1 MDELEGPRFEPS
13 DSVVSHQR
21 ITLRRAWTTIGT
33 FALRLLAVPLG
44 LAGLLL
50 LGWALVRAILSLG
63 FHSRVGQ
70 VLLALVALC
79 IVVEALEAGWHQ
91 LSALQRR
98 KAQASWRWRTRGLL
112 RSKALSP
119 WPVVLVLLTSLL
131 GIADWFP
138 APGWSRPKMLGLIAT
153 VGIYGYQRE
162 KREKQKDLLAFADV
176 AGYRFAEEAKRIHQ
190 ERDREHEEE
199 IRADRDRNRAIEER
213 NRDIEKAKQSARI
226 DRINRHRRSSE

>member
-1 MDELEGPRFEPS
+1 
-13 DSVVSHQR
+13 
-21 ITLRRAWTTIGT
+21 
-33 FALRLLAVPLG
+33 LRLLAVPIG
-44 LAGLLL
+44 LAGVLL
-50 LGWALVRAILSLG
+50 LGWALIRAILSLE
-63 FHSRVGQ
+63 FHTRVGQ
-70 VLLALVALC
+70 VLLALGALC

-112 RSKALSP
+112 RSRALSL

-138 APGWSRPKMLGLIAT
+138 APGWSRPMMLGLIAT

-176 AGYRFAEEAKRIHQ
+176 ARYRFAEEAKRIHQ
-190 ERDREHEEE
+190 ERDREHEEKIQADRDRNRAIE
-199 IRADRDRNRAIEER
+199 EQVQADRDRNRAIEER
-213 NRDIEKAKQSARI
+213 NRDLEKTKQSVRI
-226 DRINRHRRSSE
+226 DRIKRLKRPS

>member
-1 MDELEGPRFEPS
+1 M
-13 DSVVSHQR
+13 
-21 ITLRRAWTTIGT
+21 RRGWSTVRT

-44 LAGLLL
+44 LARALL

-63 FHSRVGQ
+63 WHTRVGQ
-70 VLLALVALC
+70 LLIALGALC

-98 KAQASWRWRTRGLL
+98 KAKAKASWRWRTRGLL
-112 RSKALSP
+112 RSRALGL

-138 APGWSRPKMLGLIAT
+138 AAGWSRLMMLALIAT

-176 AGYRFAEEAKRIHQ
+176 ARYRFAEEAKRIHQ
-190 ERDREHEEE
+190 ERDR
-199 IRADRDRNRAIEER
+199 ADRDRNRTIEER
-213 NRDIEKAKQSARI
+213 NRDLEKIKQSASI
-226 DRINRHRRSSE
+226 DRIKRLSRPSQGSEYSRPQ